1 MKKRGILCSA
11 LYFYEKIKIIF
22 IDTKK
27 MWYIIFSCKFRN
39 MHIGTEDFELMNKK
53 RERILHIVKAVLPWM
68 IFPCASFYLMETFH
82 HNPFVNINT
91 NAQILN
97 IIIFE
102 AIALLLWMI
111 TGSRKWAFRV
121 ESMVALII
129 GLADYYVIE
138 FRGTPILP
146 WDIYSIKTAAS
157 VGGDYSYTLGKEAV
171 FSLLAFVV
179 LIALESIGKDYK
191 LERSVW
197 KVRLAGVFV
206 ALAVL
211 GEEYQLMKS
220 PAFIADMRIYD
231 KLFTPYVMIK
241 RDGIALAFMLE
252 LQYMEV
258 EKPKDYNSSE
268 AEDTYEALSD
278 DIVVSEEKRPNVI
291 VVMNE
296 AFSDPA
302 VLGAFEASEDYM
314 PVLHGLQ
321 EGAENTITGLMNVSV
336 VGGNTANTEFEFLTG
351 SSMAFLPDGS
361 VPYQQYIDEP
371 MDSMASH
378 LKDMGYK
385 TIAMHPYNASGWE
398 RNIAYPYIG
407 FDTFYSLKNFRN
419 VTKVRDYVDDDSCV
433 DRIIQEFEKSKEPC
447 FIFNVTMQN
456 HSPYTAEYDN
466 FTPDITVK
474 GSDSFQLSNY
484 LSLMKLSDASLGRL
498 IEYFSRVDE
507 ETVLVFFGDHQPTDS
522 VVRDVWKL
530 NGVDPYEL
538 TEEQQCLRYQVPFVV
553 WANYDIE
560 EQTDVMTSS
569 CFLGAQVFDWCGIP
583 KSGYQNYLLELN
595 EEYSAITART
605 AMDKKGNFVEIEDIK
620 GALLEY
626 NMLQYYRLF
635 G

>member
-1 MKKRGILCSA
+1 MKDRSK
-11 LYFYEKIKIIF
+11 
-22 IDTKK
+22 
-27 MWYIIFSCKFRN
+27 N
-39 MHIGTEDFELMNKK
+39 
-53 RERILHIVKAVLPWM
+53 ILHMITMAAPWI

-82 HNPFVNINT
+82 HNPLKNINI
-91 NAQILN
+91 NAQLLN

-102 AIALLLWMI
+102 AVALLLWMI
-111 TGSRKWAFRV
+111 VGSRKWAFRI
-121 ESMVALII
+121 ESAIALII

-146 WDIYSIKTAAS
+146 WDIYSIKTVAGVSA
-157 VGGDYSYTLGKEAV
+157 DYSYALEKEAI
-171 FSLLAFVV
+171 FSLLAFVL
-179 LIALESIGKDYK
+179 LIFIESLGPDIKMSRN
-191 LERSVW
+191 EW
-197 KVRLAGVFV
+197 KMRLACGV
-206 ALAVL
+206 LAAGVL
-211 GEEYQLMKS
+211 TGEYHLMKS
-220 PAFIADMRIYD
+220 PSFIANMAIYD

-241 RDGIALAFMLE
+241 RDGIALAFMME

-258 EKPKDYNSSE
+258 DKPKDYDSVE
-268 AEDTYEALSD
+268 AEEAYEALSD
-278 DIVVSEEKRPNVI
+278 DVVVAQEKRPNII

-302 VLGAFEASEDYM
+302 VLGEFETNEDYM

-321 EGAENTITGLMNVSV
+321 EGAENTVTGLMNVSV
-336 VGGNTANTEFEFLTG
+336 VAGNTANTEFEFLTG

-361 VPYQQYIDEP
+361 VPYQQYIDDST
-371 MDSMASH
+371 DSMASH
-378 LKDMGYK
+378 LKEMGYK
-385 TIAMHPYNASGWE
+385 TIAMHPYNAGGWE
-398 RNIAYPYIG
+398 RDIAYPYLG

-419 VTKVRDYVDDDSCV
+419 VSKVREYVDDDSCV

-466 FTPDITVK
+466 FSPDIKVK
-474 GSDSFQLSNY
+474 GCDSYQLNNY

-498 IEYFSRVDE
+498 IEYFSQVEE
-507 ETVLVFFGDHQPTDS
+507 ETVIVFFGDHQPADS
-522 VVRDVWKL
+522 VVRDVWRL
-530 NGVDPYEL
+530 NGVDPYDL
-538 TEEQQCLRYQVPFVV
+538 TEEQQCLRYQVPFAV

-569 CFLGAQVFDWCGIP
+569 CFLGAQVFDWCSIP
-583 KSGYQNYLLELN
+583 KSGYQNYLLQLHEQFT
-595 EEYSAITART
+595 AITART
-605 AMDKKGNFVEIEDIK
+605 AMDKNGNFVEIDKIK